1 MASTPPPGCNNN
13 IDSDYYLLCDTEQ
26 AWGIV
31 LETLA
36 TAGVIVTISFMLLL
50 LIFIGKVQDST
61 KRSMIPIYFLF
72 LLGTLGIFGLTFA
85 FIIKLNDR
93 TGPTR
98 FFLFGVLFAL
108 CFSCLLTH
116 AFNLVKLV
124 RGKAPFWYLVLLV
137 IAISL
142 TVVQVIIAIV
152 YVVVIVARQ
161 NMNFT
166 TMSPEQRNMDFVMLL
181 IYVLCLMALTFLV
194 SMFTFCGTYKG
205 WKRHGAHIYVTVL
218 FSIAIWVVWITMLM
232 RGNPELKKRPIWDDP
247 VISIALVSNGWV
259 FLMMYMVPEFCFLTR
274 QCKPEDYPPENYSC
288 QPKLMN
294 KSFGVENQAY
304 IKEET
309 TTGPGYNGDTRYV
322 PHSAHFQ
329 MESLKPQQEFTIP
342 RPKTR
347 VSPYEDYTG
356 GQDTK

>member
-1 MASTPPPGCNNN
+1 MASTAPPGCNK
-13 IDSDYYLLCDTEQ
+13 DLDPDYYLLCDTTQ

-36 TAGVIVTISFMLLL
+36 TAGIVATISFMVLL
-50 LIFIGKVQDST
+50 LIFICKVQDNT

-72 LLGTLGIFGLTFA
+72 LVGTLGIFSLTFA
-85 FIIKLNDR
+85 FIIKLNER

-124 RGKAPFWYLVLLV
+124 RGKAPFGCLVLLV
-137 IAISL
+137 CAIGL
-142 TVVQVIIAIV
+142 ALVQVIIAIE
-152 YVVVIVARQ
+152 YVVIIAARQ
-161 NMNFT
+161 NKNFA
-166 TMSPEQRNMDFVMLL
+166 TMIPEQRNMDFVMLL
-181 IYVLCLMALTFLV
+181 IYVLFLIALTFLV

-205 WKRHGAHIYVTVL
+205 WVRHGAHIYVTLL

-232 RGNPELKKRPIWDDP
+232 RGNPELKKQPLWDDP

-259 FLMMYMVPEFCFLTR
+259 FLMMYMVPEFCFLTSPH
-274 QCKPEDYPPENYSC
+274 KPEDYPPENYSC
-288 QPKLMN
+288 KPKLIK
-294 KSFGVENQAY
+294 KSFGVENEAY
-304 IKEET
+304 IKEEI
-309 TTGPGYNGDTRYV
+309 TTGNNGDPLYI

-329 MESLKPQQEFTIP
+329 MEMLEHQKEFSIP
-342 RPKTR
+342 RPKAHA
-347 VSPYEDYTG
+347 SPYQDYNG
-356 GQDTK
+356 GQGTK